1 MKKII
6 ILFVLL
12 FLAVS
17 NSYAYAHTKV
27 SAKAKISIKNKVTL
41 VHRYN
46 KSHFFIL
53 AGSIANGTVINNV
66 HCIVAKKK
74 KFGYPVLISINS
86 ILFSKYKLFSNK
98 NKNIEKIYLIGE
110 AYGSSFNRRIYIH
123 GKFLNCILK
132 NGKSVYRRVNFFVV
146 DKGDNKFGI
155 IAKNIEQSKKSKII
169 KDFTI
174 KAGRKIIIIFTKN
187 IFI

>member
-27 SAKAKISIKNKVTL
+27 SAKAKNINKVTS
-41 VHRYN
+41 VHKYN

-53 AGSIANGTVINNV
+53 VGSIANGTVINNV

-110 AYGSSFNRRIYIH
+110 AYGSSFDRRIYIR
-123 GKFLNCILK
+123 GKLLNCIFK
-132 NGKSVYRRVNFFVV
+132 NGKSVYRKANFYAV
-146 DKGDNKFGI
+146 DKSDNDFGI
-155 IAKNIEQSKKSKII
+155 VARNIRQSKSKII
-169 KDFTI
+169 KDFII

-187 IFI
+187 ISI